1 MNNFAGMDTFYSKFS
16 LPPTTDVIDERR
28 KRRVNLALVPNTR
41 TSAAD
46 FRRAVSPLLSP
57 SPSLLV

>member
-28 KRRVNLALVPNTR
+28 MEKALVPQHEVER
-41 TSAAD
+41 S
-46 FRRAVSPLLSP
+46 RSSPSRLSLALP